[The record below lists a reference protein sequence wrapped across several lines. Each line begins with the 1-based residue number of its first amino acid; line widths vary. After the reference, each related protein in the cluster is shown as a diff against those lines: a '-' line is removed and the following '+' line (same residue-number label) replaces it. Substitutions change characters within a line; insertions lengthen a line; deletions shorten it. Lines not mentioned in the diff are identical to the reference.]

1 MNYRRHLLALDD
13 DELEQFVLRWAKVM
27 AAPKYHHVERFSGS
41 GDMGRDVVGFLTDQ
55 LHDGQWHNYQCKQY
69 GRNLSVGSAL
79 LELGKIIHF
88 SHQGAFTLP
97 VEYTFVA
104 PKGLSRPLEEL
115 IFSPNKLRQALIDNW
130 DANCARKITKGKTIP
145 LDAGLRAH
153 LDTFA
158 FNRVRRTSIDH
169 ILADDAAKP
178 AMAAMFGTDP
188 GKPPEG
194 VVPLA
199 VAQRE
204 ARYAI
209 ELFLAYGEKD
219 GCTYSEDDVVVH
231 TVHGPHFSEQRER
244 FYTADEFR
252 RHYRD
257 NTLGAEMAALEDEIY
272 HGIIQKHREKYATAL
287 DRVEAVMGHAAV
299 ISPTGPLAVHA
310 RVQVRQGICHHLVN
324 DERIKSWK

>member
-1 MNYRRHLLALDD
+1 
-13 DELEQFVLRWAKVM
+13 
-27 AAPKYHHVERFSGS
+27 
-41 GDMGRDVVGFLTDQ
+41 
-55 LHDGQWHNYQCKQY
+55 
-69 GRNLSVGSAL
+69 
-79 LELGKIIHF
+79 
-88 SHQGAFTLP
+88 
-97 VEYTFVA
+97 
-104 PKGLSRPLEEL
+104 
-115 IFSPNKLRQALIDNW
+115 
-130 DANCARKITKGKTIP
+130 
-145 LDAGLRAH
+145 
-153 LDTFA
+153 
-158 FNRVRRTSIDH
+158 
-169 ILADDAAKP
+169 
-178 AMAAMFGTDP
+178 MAAMFGTDP

-257 NTLGAEMAALEDEIY
+257 NTLGAEMAALEDEVY